1 MGERQLL
8 LEQEM
13 LDSGV
18 RRYFAGVERAKKKQ
32 NQSGKTVDISD
43 ESNTSYGISIMKYFI
58 DSIADCI
65 RFDLQA
71 NLGKPGRKPIAWEYL
86 ATVNVERAAFI
97 TAKTIIDSISR
108 TVKLTSLVIKIA
120 SKLEDNCRFEALES
134 ADRKYL
140 RSTQRYIKEQKITDY
155 KKKRSILIHSADKSD
170 KVPEWEPWPIQHKA
184 HIGTALLEAF
194 IKATSDYDEN
204 GNRVVGTAFVEK
216 YSQQQFKKV
225 TYVIVSTPKAHA
237 WIKANQDVCKEM
249 YPDYM
254 PCIEEPLDWTSPTNG
269 GFHSKE
275 LQRRKPLVKMQRPQY
290 LKEMRKHVDKMD
302 TFYRTVNTLQKT
314 KWEVNSFV
322 YNQMLD
328 EFKRNDGID
337 MPPPEPLITPPCP
350 LPPLEQ
356 GGMSSKEFIAYK
368 KHKKAMLTYDE
379 KVAFA
384 QWHMKSKEIK
394 YKETERSSKAMQIS
408 RTLNVASNFKNE
420 DAIYFVWTADF
431 RSRLYAAGTALSPQ
445 GTDKSKALLKFARG
459 VRLGKHGLKH
469 LKYHAAGVFGVDKC
483 TLEER
488 IEFIDK
494 HKDEII
500 ATGFNPDSARDFWK
514 QADKPYQL
522 LAVCQELAECL
533 ILGGDNEDFVSH
545 IPCAQDGSCNGIQ
558 NYSAMLCDNTGAIAT
573 NLMDCLSPEDIYT
586 DAGTKIIEFLHYA
599 IKEGK
604 TWDGKEW
611 NFAPAQDLSVAQGWL
626 DFGIERS
633 CTKKPTMVIPYG
645 GTKIGC
651 RDTCY
656 EYLRELTEK
665 RQNDNSA
672 YYNPFI
678 DMTLLNDD
686 GEITDS
692 EKYAITYLHH
702 LVWKALDVV
711 VIAARTAM
719 KFLKNVTACV
729 VKDGELGNMI
739 KWTTPTGFV
748 VYQDIKNVKNTQIK
762 THLEGRID
770 LSFRTEL
777 KSIDT
782 RRMQTSIAPNF
793 VHSMDSSHLQMCIN
807 LGYILGIRDFC
818 VVHDSFGAH
827 AGCCEDLHIAI
838 RRSFVDMH
846 RNNLLETFWYDQVQQ
861 NPHLLPDMP
870 PLSNVQRGDFDL
882 NRVLTSTHF
891 FR

>member
-1 MGERQLL
+1 MSRQLL

-18 RRYFAGVERAKKKQ
+18 RRYFDGVERAKKKQ
-32 NQSGKTVDISD
+32 NALGKTVDISD

-65 RFDLQA
+65 RFDLQTQ
-71 NLGKPGRKPIAWEYL
+71 LGKPGRKPIAWEYL

-120 SKLEDNCRFEALES
+120 AKLEDNCRFEALEA

-155 KKKRSILIHSADKSD
+155 RTKRSALIHSAQKSD
-170 KVPEWEPWPIQHKA
+170 KVPVWDSCPITDKA

-194 IKATSDYDEN
+194 IKATSDYDAE
-204 GNRVVGTAFVEK
+204 GNRIVGTAFVEK
-216 YSQQQFKKV
+216 YSQRQFKKV

-254 PCIEEPLDWTSPTNG
+254 PCIEPPIDWTSPTHG
-269 GFHSKE
+269 GFHSPE

-322 YNQMLD
+322 YEQMRS
-328 EFKRNDGID
+328 EFQRNDGID
-337 MPPPEPLITPPCP
+337 MPSPEPLVTPPNP
-350 LPPLEQ
+350 LPPLIQ
-356 GGMSSKEFIAYK
+356 GDMTNREFIEYRKYK
-368 KHKKAMLTYDE
+368 KEILTYEE

-384 QWHMKSKEIK
+384 QWNMKAKEIK
-394 YKETERSSKAMQIS
+394 FKEIERSSKAMQIS
-408 RTLNVASNFKNE
+408 RTLNVASQFKNE

-431 RSRLYAAGTALSPQ
+431 RGRLYAAGTALSPQ
-445 GTDKSKALLKFARG
+445 GTEKSKALLKFARG

-488 IEFIDK
+488 IQFVDS
-494 HKDEII
+494 HKQEII
-500 ATGFNPDSARDFWK
+500 TTGLNPDNARDFWK
-514 QADKPYQL
+514 QADKPYL
-522 LAVCQELAECL
+522 FLAVCQELAECF
-533 ILGGDNEDFVSH
+533 IMGGDNEDFISH

-558 NYSAMLCDNTGAIAT
+558 NYSAMLCDPTGGIAT
-573 NLMDCLSPEDIYT
+573 NLMDSLSPGDIYT
-586 DAGTKIIEFLHYA
+586 DASNKIIEYLHHA
-599 IKEGK
+599 IDKGE

-611 NFAPAQDLSVAQGWL
+611 NYAPAQDVRVAQAWL
-626 DFGIERS
+626 TFGIERS

-651 RDTCY
+651 RDTCF
-656 EYLRELTEK
+656 EYLRELTNK
-665 RQNDNSA
+665 RQKDNPD
-672 YYNPFI
+672 YTNPFV
-678 DMTLLNDD
+678 DMTLLNDQ
-686 GEITDS
+686 GEVSDS

-719 KFLKNVTACV
+719 KFLKDVTARV
-729 VKDGELGNMI
+729 VKDGKLGNMI
-739 KWTTPTGFV
+739 QWTTPTGFI
-748 VYQDIKNVKNTQIK
+748 VYQDIKNMKPIQIK

-807 LGYILGIRDFC
+807 LGSMLDIKDFC

-827 AGCCEDLHIAI
+827 AGRCEDLHIAI
-838 RRSFVDMH
+838 RRSFVEMH
-846 RNNLLETFWYDQVQQ
+846 RHNLLETFWYDQVQQ
-861 NPHLLPDMP
+861 NPHLMEDMP
-870 PLSNVQRGDFDL
+870 AISDVKRGSLDL
-882 NRVLTSTHF
+882 NKVLVSTHF